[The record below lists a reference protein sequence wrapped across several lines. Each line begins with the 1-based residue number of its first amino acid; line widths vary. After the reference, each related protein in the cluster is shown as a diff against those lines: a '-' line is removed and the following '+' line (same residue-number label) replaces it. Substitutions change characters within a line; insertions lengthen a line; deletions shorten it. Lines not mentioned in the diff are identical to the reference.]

1 PADVRMSFL
10 RRVRRHEN
18 ADIWPGFVDALSTV
32 LLVFIFVLVGF
43 ISSQIYLSKI
53 IYDKDSSLS
62 DLRTRLNDVC
72 SLLKSEQCKTADL
85 TQKNTSLMKQIE
97 DLQESVE
104 TLRNMLSLE
113 KTAHNE
119 KRKESLTLQEQIEAL
134 SKQLKDV
141 MAALAAEQKSAAEQE
156 TALKHIKSE
165 NIKLSEASRMSLYRS
180 EFFDKLQ
187 EVIHGRDGIKV
198 VGDRFVFQAE
208 LFFESA
214 SDELSENGMEQVSG
228 LADIIK
234 EIGAKI
240 PDSIKWL
247 LRVDGHTDSR
257 PIAGGGK
264 FASNWELSSARA
276 IAVVKFLIKRGI
288 NPKRLVAA
296 GFGEHQPIA
305 PGKTDEDYAKNRRIE
320 FKLDER

>member
-1 PADVRMSFL
+1 
-10 RRVRRHEN
+10 
-18 ADIWPGFVDALSTV
+18 
-32 LLVFIFVLVGF
+32 
-43 ISSQIYLSKI
+43 
-53 IYDKDSSLS
+53 
-62 DLRTRLNDVC
+62 
-72 SLLKSEQCKTADL
+72 
-85 TQKNTSLMKQIE
+85 MKQIE